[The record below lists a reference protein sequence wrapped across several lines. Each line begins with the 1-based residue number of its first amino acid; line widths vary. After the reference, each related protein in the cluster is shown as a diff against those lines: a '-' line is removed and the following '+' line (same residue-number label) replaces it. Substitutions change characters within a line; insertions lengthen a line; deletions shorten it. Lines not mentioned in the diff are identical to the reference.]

1 MKVEA
6 RLEVDR
12 HGDLGGESVHRLGEQ
27 DLAPQR
33 RDRQIQAD
41 HGAAASRPGAGSA
54 DHGARPDRAVASDDV
69 GDLAPLM
76 LMSST
81 SQLTRISAPW
91 ARAANEY
98 PWTTPSGVAW

>member
-12 HGDLGGESVHRLGEQ
+12 HRDLGGESVHRLGEQ

-41 HGAAASRPGAGSA
+41 HGAAASRPGAGGA
-54 DHGARPDRAVASDDV
+54 DYGARPDRAVV
-69 GDLAPLM
+69 GDDLGDLVAIDLDVKDLAVDADL
-76 LMSST
+76 
-81 SQLTRISAPW
+81 
-91 ARAANEY
+91 RAMGTGTERV
-98 PWTTPSGVAW
+98 SLD